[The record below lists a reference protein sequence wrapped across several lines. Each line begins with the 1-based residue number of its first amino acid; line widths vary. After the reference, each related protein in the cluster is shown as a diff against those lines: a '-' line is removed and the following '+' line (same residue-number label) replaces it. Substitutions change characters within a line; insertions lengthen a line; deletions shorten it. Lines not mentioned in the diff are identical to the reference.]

1 MDLPEQPGFE
11 MPVDV
16 AVTNKDKENDGDRI
30 APALALNVDRRSC
43 FLTENFPGAMITG
56 MAKKVEQLR
65 MGAQSKKGL
74 SPGKVSGL
82 ADSASPTKSDF

>member
-1 MDLPEQPGFE
+1 MRTTPLSLAKFVLRNLQLQLAFSFYDCSAKAMDLPEQPGFE

-43 FLTENFPGAMITG
+43 FF
-56 MAKKVEQLR
+56 
-65 MGAQSKKGL
+65 
-74 SPGKVSGL
+74 
-82 ADSASPTKSDF
+82 